1 MPYTKPDGSRDYVR
15 QGKLVDGKPDAI
27 KHRAQNVQQNRDL
40 AKKGIGRKGDGLDAG
55 HIKAFKDGG
64 SGKPSNTKLE
74 SASKNRSKK

>member
-1 MPYTKPDGSRDYVR
+1 MPYTLPNGERDYVR
-15 QGKLVDGKPDAI
+15 QGKLVDSKPDAI

-64 SGKPSNTKLE
+64 TGKPSNTKLE

>member
-1 MPYTKPDGSRDYVR
+1 MPYTLPNGERDYKR